1 MKGTTLRRSAL
12 EPARLLR
19 RRLPLLSSAALLALT
34 PAVASSQAADSLQT
48 PRRVAVRAAHLLDV
62 RAGRVVDDPVVLIEG
77 ERVTSV
83 GSGLAVPA
91 GFEVVDLGGATLLPG
106 LIDCHTHVAG
116 GDPIDYYEGLFR
128 RSPIDYAVRANVY
141 ARRTLEAGF
150 TTVRDVGAAE
160 FIDVALKKAIDE
172 GLVPGPR
179 MQVATLAVGATGGH
193 NDVIGFS
200 PYLKFGQFQGT
211 ADGEADIRKLIRL
224 EIKNGADVIKLI
236 ASAGVLSEE
245 ESVGAPQ
252 YSEAEM
258 AAAVDEAHMWGK
270 RVAAHAH
277 GAEAIQ
283 RAVRA
288 GVTSIEHGTLIDDEG
303 LSLMK
308 ERGTFLVPTVYVG
321 RYVVAEFGRLG
332 YPEKILA
339 KARHITEE
347 GDEHFRRALAAGVK
361 VAYGTDAGVFPHGTN
376 AKQFADLVRLG
387 MTPLAAIRAAT
398 VGAAELLGWSDRVGA
413 VAPGLYADL
422 IAVAGDPLQDV
433 TELER
438 VTFVMKGGAV
448 VRGLAGSAHP

>member
-1 MKGTTLRRSAL
+1 VSAAFSLLLTLLASFA
-12 EPARLLR
+12 
-19 RRLPLLSSAALLALT
+19 SSAQV
-34 PAVASSQAADSLQT
+34 PDSVES
-48 PRRVAVRAAHLLDV
+48 PRRVAIRAAHLLDV
-62 RAGRVVDDPVVLIEG
+62 RTGDVMDDPVVLIEG
-77 ERVTSV
+77 DRIA
-83 GSGLAVPA
+83 GAGPRLAVPS
-91 GFEVVDLGGATLLPG
+91 GFEVIDLGGATLLPG
-106 LIDCHTHVAG
+106 LIDCHTHIAG
-116 GDPIDYYEGLFR
+116 GDPADYYHSLFR
-128 RSPIDYAVRANVY
+128 KSPIDYAVRANVY

-150 TTVRDVGAAE
+150 TTVRDVGAGE

-172 GLVPGPR
+172 GLLPGPR

-193 NDVIGFS
+193 NDVVGFS

-211 ADGEADIRKLIRL
+211 ADGEADIRKLIRF
-224 EIKNGADVIKLI
+224 EIKNGADLIKLI

-245 ESVGAPQ
+245 ESAGAPQ
-252 YSEAEM
+252 YTEAEM
-258 AAAVDEAHMWGK
+258 AAAVNEARMWGK

-283 RAVRA
+283 QAVRA
-288 GVTSIEHGTLIDDEG
+288 GVASIEHGTLIDDEG
-303 LSLMK
+303 LRLLK

-321 RYVVAEFGRLG
+321 GYVVAEFGRLG
-332 YPEKILA
+332 YPENILE
-339 KARHITEE
+339 KARHITQE
-347 GDEHFRRALAAGVK
+347 GDEHFRRALASGVK

-448 VRGLAGSAHP
+448 VRGPSGGAHP

>member
-1 MKGTTLRRSAL
+1 MTRGGLIGFFGLLLTL
-12 EPARLLR
+12 
-19 RRLPLLSSAALLALT
+19 LPLLAAPAQVPDSARSS
-34 PAVASSQAADSLQT
+34 
-48 PRRVAVRAAHLLDV
+48 RRVAVKAARLVD
-62 RAGRVVDDPVVLIEG
+62 AAEGRVLDDPVVLIEG
-77 ERVTSV
+77 ERITAV
-83 GSGLAVPA
+83 GARLNVPA

-106 LIDCHTHVAG
+106 LIDCHTHITG
-116 GDPIDYYEGLFR
+116 GDPADYYESLFR
-128 RSPIDYAVRANVY
+128 KSPIDYAVRAHVY

-150 TTVRDVGAAE
+150 TTVRDVGAGE
-160 FIDVALKKAIDE
+160 LIDVALRRAIDE

-179 MQVATLAVGATGGH
+179 MQVATLALGSTGGH
-193 NDVIGFS
+193 NDLVGFS
-200 PYLKFGQFQGT
+200 PYLRFGQLRGI
-211 ADGEADIRKLIRL
+211 ADGVNEIRSLVRF
-224 EIKNGADVIKLI
+224 EIKNGADLIKLI
-236 ASAGVLSEE
+236 AGAGVMTEE
-245 ESVGAPQ
+245 ESAGAPQ
-252 YSEAEM
+252 YTEAEM
-258 AAAVDEAHMWGK
+258 AAAVDEARMWGK

>member
-1 MKGTTLRRSAL
+1 
-12 EPARLLR
+12 
-19 RRLPLLSSAALLALT
+19 
-34 PAVASSQAADSLQT
+34 
-48 PRRVAVRAAHLLDV
+48 
-62 RAGRVVDDPVVLIEG
+62 
-77 ERVTSV
+77 
-83 GSGLAVPA
+83 
-91 GFEVVDLGGATLLPG
+91 
-106 LIDCHTHVAG
+106 
-116 GDPIDYYEGLFR
+116 
-128 RSPIDYAVRANVY
+128 
-141 ARRTLEAGF
+141 
-150 TTVRDVGAAE
+150 
-160 FIDVALKKAIDE
+160 
-172 GLVPGPR
+172 

-413 VAPGLYADL
+413 VDPGLYADL

>member
-1 MKGTTLRRSAL
+1 VKGTTLRRSAL